1 MEVLDEVVEEEVKEE
16 EDDEDEDDNVK
27 EGVYVAE
34 VADDVRTCKVGV
46 EAE

>member
-16 EDDEDEDDNVK
+16 EDDKDEDDNVK